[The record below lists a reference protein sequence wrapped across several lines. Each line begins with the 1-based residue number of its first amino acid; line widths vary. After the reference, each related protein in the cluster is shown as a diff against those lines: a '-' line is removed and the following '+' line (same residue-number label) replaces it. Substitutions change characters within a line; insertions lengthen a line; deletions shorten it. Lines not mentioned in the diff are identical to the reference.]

1 MRSTLF
7 LKQGNSFF
15 LFLIFSF
22 SCTGSYLLDVGF
34 LQLRWAV
41 APLELRCAA
50 FSLRWSLVVEHGFSS
65 RCPWPQ
71 QPWPTGSVAPRQAGS
86 SRTRD
91 WTAVLCIARQLAN
104 HGTTREARESA
115 SFLRGRG
122 WRQGYQERSVFGTNP
137 RKADISSACLLL
149 STHKCPDDLGL
160 SILNLHCP
168 GHMVGT
174 AVTRTTDRVH
184 WGDGKA
190 CGGEGGDG
198 L

>member
-34 LQLRWAV
+34 LRLQWAV
-41 APLELRCAA
+41 APLELRRAA

-115 SFLRGRG
+115 SFLRGRDEDKDTRRG
-122 WRQGYQERSVFGTNP
+122 VFSGQTLGRLTFHLRAFSSPRTSVLMT
-137 RKADISSACLLL
+137 
-149 STHKCPDDLGL
+149 
-160 SILNLHCP
+160 
-168 GHMVGT
+168 
-174 AVTRTTDRVH
+174 
-184 WGDGKA
+184 
-190 CGGEGGDG
+190 
-198 L
+198 